1 MIFLKDDEFDK
12 LEKELIIKLDT
23 NLLVERYKFYHDCY
37 SKKVKLNNVYNII
50 HDECNLTENEIK
62 KIVSFIR
69 PQRIK
74 YMKINFIQKS
84 GF

>member
-23 NLLVERYKFYHDCY
+23 HLLVERYKFYHDCY

-62 KIVSFIR
+62 KIKGDAKNELWEKYNIR
-69 PQRIK
+69 VD
-74 YMKINFIQKS
+74 
-84 GF
+84 